1 MQEEIEQDDMN
12 LAIADL
18 RKDYTLEEL
27 SESEVDSS
35 PFVQFQHWFDQAVEA
50 QLPEPNAMTIATATK
65 DGIPSARIV
74 LLKGFDDR
82 GFVFYTNYNSHKAQE
97 LIDNPHAALVFLWT
111 ELERQIRI
119 VGSVEKISA
128 EESDTYFY
136 SRPIAS
142 RLGAWASEQSQ
153 VISNRDVLEQRLEDL
168 KAQYENQDIPRPS
181 HWGGFRVK
189 PVGIEFWQG
198 RSSRLHDRL
207 RYQLQNGEWM
217 LDRLSP

>member
-18 RKDYTLEEL
+18 REDYTLEEL

-35 PFVQFQHWFDQAVEA
+35 PFVQFQRWFDQAVEA

-153 VISNRDVLEQRLEDL
+153 VIVNRSVLEQRLEDL
-168 KAQYENQDIPRPS
+168 KAQYENQNIPRPS

>member
-1 MQEEIEQDDMN
+1 MN
-12 LAIADL
+12 LAIANL

-27 SESEVDSS
+27 TESEVSLN
-35 PFVQFQHWFDQAVEA
+35 PFVQFQRWFDQAVEA
-50 QLPEPNAMTIATATK
+50 QLPEPNAMTVATATK

-128 EESDTYFY
+128 EESDVYFY
-136 SRPIAS
+136 SRPIGS

-153 VISNRDVLEQRLEDL
+153 VIANRDVLEQRLEDL
-168 KAQYENQDIPRPS
+168 KAQYDNQDIPRPS

-189 PVGIEFWQG
+189 PIAIEFWQG

>member
-1 MQEEIEQDDMN
+1 MN
-12 LAIADL
+12 SPIADL

-27 SESEVDSS
+27 NETQVDSN
-35 PFVQFQHWFDQAVEA
+35 PFVQFQRWFDQAVAA
-50 QLPEPNAMTIATATK
+50 QLPEPNAMTVATATK
-65 DGIPSARIV
+65 AGIPSARIV

-82 GFVFYTNYNSHKAQE
+82 GFVFYTNYHSHKAQE
-97 LIDNPHAALVFLWT
+97 LMDNPHAAIVFLWA

-119 VGSVEKISA
+119 VGNVEKIAA
-128 EESDTYFY
+128 EESDAYFY

-153 VISNRDVLEQRLEDL
+153 VIASRDVLEHRLNEL
-168 KAQYENQDIPRPS
+168 KTQYETQEIPRPP

-189 PVGIEFWQG
+189 PIEIEFWQG

-207 RYQLQNGEWM
+207 RYRLQNGEWM
-217 LDRLSP
+217 RDRLSP

>member
-136 SRPIAS
+136 SRPIGS

-153 VISNRDVLEQRLEDL
+153 VIVNRSVLEQRLEDL
-168 KAQYENQDIPRPS
+168 KAQYENQNIPRPS

>member
-18 RKDYTLEEL
+18 REDYTLEEL
-27 SESEVDSS
+27 TESEVDSS
-35 PFVQFQHWFDQAVEA
+35 PFVQFQRWFDQAVEA
-50 QLPEPNAMTIATATK
+50 QLPEPNAMTVATATK

-119 VGSVEKISA
+119 VGSVEKIAA
-128 EESDTYFY
+128 EESDAYFY
-136 SRPIAS
+136 SRPIGS

-153 VISNRDVLEQRLEDL
+153 VISSRDVLEQRLEDL
-168 KAQYENQDIPRPS
+168 KAEYENQDIPRPP

-189 PVGIEFWQG
+189 PIAIEFWQG

-207 RYQLQNGEWM
+207 RYQLQNGKWM

>member
-18 RKDYTLEEL
+18 REDYTLEEL

-128 EESDTYFY
+128 EESDAYFY

-153 VISNRDVLEQRLEDL
+153 VIVNRSVLEQRLEDL
-168 KAQYENQDIPRPS
+168 KAQYENQNIPRPS

>member
-1 MQEEIEQDDMN
+1 MN
-12 LAIADL
+12 SSIADL
-18 RKDYTLEEL
+18 RKDYTLQEL
-27 SESEVDSS
+27 SETDVAPN
-35 PFVQFQHWFDQAVEA
+35 PFVQFQRWFDQAVEA

-119 VGSVEKISA
+119 VGSVEKTSA
-128 EESDTYFY
+128 EESDAYFY
-136 SRPIAS
+136 SRPIGS
-142 RLGAWASEQSQ
+142 RLGAWTSEQSQ
-153 VISNRDVLEQRLEDL
+153 VIVSRDVLEQRLTEL
-168 KAQYENQDIPRPS
+168 KAHYEHQEIPRPS

-189 PVGIEFWQG
+189 PIVIEFWQG

-207 RYQLQNGEWM
+207 RYQLQKGEWM

>member
-1 MQEEIEQDDMN
+1 MN

-35 PFVQFQHWFDQAVEA
+35 PFVQFQRWFDQAVEA

-136 SRPIAS
+136 SRPIGS

-153 VISNRDVLEQRLEDL
+153 VIVNRSVLEQRLEDL
-168 KAQYENQDIPRPS
+168 KAQYENQNIPRPS

>member
-1 MQEEIEQDDMN
+1 MN
-12 LAIADL
+12 SSIADL
-18 RKDYTLEEL
+18 RKDYTLQEL
-27 SESEVDSS
+27 NETEVDPN
-35 PFVQFQHWFDQAVEA
+35 PFVQFQRWFDQAVAA
-50 QLPEPNAMTIATATK
+50 QLPEPNAMTVATATK
-65 DGIPSARIV
+65 EGIPSARIV

-119 VGSVEKISA
+119 VGSVEKTSA
-128 EESDTYFY
+128 EESDAYFY
-136 SRPIAS
+136 SRPIGS
-142 RLGAWASEQSQ
+142 RLGAWTSEQSQ
-153 VISNRDVLEQRLEDL
+153 VISSRDVLEQRLTEL
-168 KAQYENQDIPRPS
+168 KAHYEHQEIPRPP

-189 PVGIEFWQG
+189 PIAIEFWQG

-207 RYQLQNGEWM
+207 RYQLQNGEWL